1 MAGYGDGKA
10 FMTLLGYRERLAV
23 ELVTGC
29 RFRLAGVGC
38 RSNMVE

>member
-23 ELVTGC
+23 ELS
-29 RFRLAGVGC
+29 AGGHGVP
-38 RSNMVE
+38 E